1 MSTTTMEEF
10 DYDRRLQAYE
20 RIDASLFAQFNRSTG
35 LLVLSQ
41 AVFDMGS
48 EDMSLRHSSSSCLQ
62 SFVKFASSLP
72 EEESPDDLQGGKA
85 DEVHE
90 DVELA
95 LDAADGELVGEP
107 LEGSFDVSGV
117 HIKVESGSVKSL
129 VQRFLLPHVRNAMGS
144 ELLVVRRV
152 SWTRAARLQ
161 CSPPLVRNCEVM
173 I

>member
-1 MSTTTMEEF
+1 
-10 DYDRRLQAYE
+10 
-20 RIDASLFAQFNRSTG
+20 
-35 LLVLSQ
+35 
-41 AVFDMGS
+41 
-48 EDMSLRHSSSSCLQ
+48 LQ

-152 SWTRAARLQ
+152 S
-161 CSPPLVRNCEVM
+161 
-173 I
+173 

>member
-20 RIDASLFAQFNRSTG
+20 RMDASIFAQFNRSTG

-48 EDMSLRHSSSSCLQ
+48 EDMSLGHSSSSCLQ
-62 SFVKFASSLP
+62 SFVKFASSLLGK
-72 EEESPDDLQGGKA
+72 ESPDDSQGEKA

-95 LDAADGELVGEP
+95 LDAADGELVSEP
-107 LEGSFDVSGV
+107 LEY
-117 HIKVESGSVKSL
+117 SL
-129 VQRFLLPHVRNAMGS
+129 MYLAFTIRWSQDQSNHWCRGFYSHMFVMRWALNFLL
-144 ELLVVRRV
+144 
-152 SWTRAARLQ
+152 
-161 CSPPLVRNCEVM
+161 
-173 I
+173 